1 MDENEAREEVVNKND
16 ITNMAFSLGEGEGE
30 ARWWMGSLAIIKA
43 TGAQTAGQFTLVE
56 VTENEGET
64 PLHVHHREDETFIV
78 LDGEV
83 EFEVGGNSFVVEAG
97 AVVFGPRS
105 VPHRYVVRRGPAKM
119 LFLLTPGGFEGLLR
133 ETSEPATALRIPRQ
147 GEADP
152 DFEALPA
159 IAERYGCEL
168 LA

>member
-1 MDENEAREEVVNKND
+1 MNKNGSVAD
-16 ITNMAFSLGEGEGE
+16 VAFALGAEEGE
-30 ARWWMGSLAIIKA
+30 ARWWMGSLAVIKA
-43 TGAQTAGQFTLVE
+43 TAAQTGGQFTLVE

-78 LDGEV
+78 LQGEV
-83 EFEVGGNSFVVEAG
+83 EFEVGEKSIVAGPG

-133 ETSEPATALRIPRQ
+133 ETSEPTTALRIPGQ
-147 GEADP
+147 GEAEP

-159 IAERYGCEL
+159 IAERYDCEL